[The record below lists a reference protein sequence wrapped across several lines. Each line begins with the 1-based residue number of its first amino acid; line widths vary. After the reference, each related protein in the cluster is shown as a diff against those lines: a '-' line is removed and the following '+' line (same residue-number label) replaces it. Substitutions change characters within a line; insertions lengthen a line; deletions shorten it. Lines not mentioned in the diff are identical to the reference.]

1 MARVQQYPFTDGQ
14 PVALADWEMY
24 IQVRRKSNWL
34 RLLKLVAVVG
44 TAAAEDQ
51 LLPHANLTNKDRVKQ
66 LCVFGK
72 EGATICV

>member
-34 RLLKLVAVVG
+34 RLLKLVAVVD
-44 TAAAEDQ
+44 TAAAKDQ
-51 LLPHANLTNKDRVKQ
+51 LPHAHLTNEDRVKQ
-66 LCVFGK
+66 LCVCGK
-72 EGATICV
+72 EGAAICV